1 VKSASPLAGVFCG
14 VPLAETSIQ
23 FTSVHCQDKGLYT
36 DRFSAS
42 WVRVLL
48 CEGLGICL
56 PLLGLCF
63 LPVAL
68 VLGGKKVPSL
78 FGIKIHYRSMN

>member
-1 VKSASPLAGVFCG
+1 VGCHF
-14 VPLAETSIQ
+14 AETYLTVQ
-23 FTSVHCQDKGLYT
+23 GLYT
-36 DRFSAS
+36 VQFSDLKVS

-48 CEGLGICL
+48 CEGLGIYL

-68 VLGGKKVPSL
+68 LLGGKKTPSF
-78 FGIKIHYRSMN
+78 FGMRSIRDL